1 MKMQERKIVKI
12 EESEYLRSINQ
23 KQQSAQER

>member
-23 KQQSAQER
+23 KQQSVQER